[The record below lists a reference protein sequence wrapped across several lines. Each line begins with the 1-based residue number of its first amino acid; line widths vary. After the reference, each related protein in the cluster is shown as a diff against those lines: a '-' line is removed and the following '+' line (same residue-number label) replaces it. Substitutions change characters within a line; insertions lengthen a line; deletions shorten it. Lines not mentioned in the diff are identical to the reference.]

1 MPTRRQERISE
12 FLKEQISQVILHKLS
27 DPRLGFVTVTK
38 VETAPDIKSAKVY
51 ISVLGDDAVVR
62 RTMRG
67 LENSKGYI
75 QAEVAS
81 KLSTRYSPVLSF
93 YLDSSLKQSLHISKL
108 LSEALG
114 ENGERSPDQRKD

>member
-81 KLSTRYSPVLSF
+81 KLSTRYSPVFSF

-108 LSEALG
+108 LSEVLG
-114 ENGERSPDQRKD
+114 EDGERSPDQRKD

>member
-12 FLKEQISQVILHKLS
+12 FLKEEISQVILHKLS

-51 ISVLGDDAVVR
+51 VSVMGDDAAIR
-62 RTMRG
+62 RTMRA
-67 LENSKGYI
+67 LKDSKGYI

-93 YLDSSLKQSLHISKL
+93 YLDSSLKQSLHISQL
-108 LSEALG
+108 LSEAR
-114 ENGERSPDQRKD
+114 EEDGERNSDQPED

>member
-1 MPTRRQERISE
+1 MPTRRQQRISE

-51 ISVLGDDAVVR
+51 VSVLGDDAVVR

-67 LENSKGYI
+67 LKDASGYI

-81 KLSTRYSPVLSF
+81 KLSTRYIPVLSF
-93 YLDSSLKQSLHISKL
+93 YLDSSVKQTLRISQL
-108 LSEALG
+108 LGEALG
-114 ENGERSPDQRKD
+114 ENDERNPDQRKD

>member
-1 MPTRRQERISE
+1 MPSRRQQRISE
-12 FLKEQISQVILHKLS
+12 FLKEEISQIILHKLS

-38 VETAPDIKSAKVY
+38 VETAPDIKTAKVY
-51 ISVLGDDAVVR
+51 VSVMGDDAIIS

-67 LENSKGYI
+67 LKDSKGYI

-108 LSEALG
+108 LGEALG
-114 ENGERSPDQRKD
+114 EDDARDAQQ